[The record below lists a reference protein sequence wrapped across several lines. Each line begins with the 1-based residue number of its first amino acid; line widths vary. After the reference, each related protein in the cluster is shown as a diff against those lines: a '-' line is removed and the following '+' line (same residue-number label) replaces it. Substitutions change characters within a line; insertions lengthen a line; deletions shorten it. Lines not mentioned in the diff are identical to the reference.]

1 MNNLIKKLIEG
12 TEVEKKEYEALVVS
26 YIREKYTIN
35 DELSIIR
42 QKDTKPD
49 EFNEYNNYIEECKA
63 KAKENMG
70 I

>member
-1 MNNLIKKLIEG
+1 MNNLLKKLIEG

-26 YIREKYTIN
+26 YIREKYSIN

-42 QKDTKPD
+42 QRDSKPD

-63 KAKENMG
+63 KAKEKLS
-70 I
+70 

>member
-26 YIREKYTIN
+26 YIRERYSIN

-42 QKDTKPD
+42 QKDSKPD
-49 EFNEYNNYIEECKA
+49 EFAEYNNYIEECKA
-63 KAKENMG
+63 RAKES